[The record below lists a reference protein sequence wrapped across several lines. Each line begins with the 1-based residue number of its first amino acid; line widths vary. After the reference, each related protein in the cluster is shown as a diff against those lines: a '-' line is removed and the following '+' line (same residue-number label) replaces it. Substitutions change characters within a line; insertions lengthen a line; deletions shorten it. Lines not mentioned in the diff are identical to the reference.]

1 MFGSFGLYTHIQA
14 NRRRSYA
21 LLAGL
26 LVLVLLATFGV
37 ALVARGL
44 GWAAPVR
51 GGLEAYLRAAARDTL
66 FLSPVAALVAFAW
79 TFVGYRFHQGL
90 IDGVTASA
98 AAGLA
103 EDGRVRRLLEPLCIS
118 RGMTMPAIKVAEDGA
133 LNAFATGMNPGQYAV
148 TVTRGLLE
156 ALDDAELEAVLAHEL
171 THIRN
176 DDVRLMVIAV
186 VIAGGL
192 SLLGEMAFRGLD
204 LGRGLGASRRE
215 KGSFPAVLIGLA
227 LIGIAWLLS
236 LLIRFGL
243 SRSRE
248 YLADAGAVELTK
260 NPDAMIAAL
269 LKIEGNGELARAPS
283 GVMELCVDN
292 PRSGFADLF
301 ATHPPIAARVEALV
315 RNAGGRLPAP
325 PEVYQPPFLTTPWG
339 RPEAG

>member
-1 MFGSFGLYTHIQA
+1 MFGSFGLYSHIEA
-14 NRRRSYA
+14 NRRRGYA

-26 LVLVLLATFGV
+26 LLLVLVATFGI
-37 ALVARGL
+37 ALVVRGM
-44 GWAAPVR
+44 GWAAPLR
-51 GGLEAYLRAAARDTL
+51 GGFEAYLRAAAWDTL
-66 FLSPVAALVAFAW
+66 VFSPLSAALAIIW
-79 TFVGYRFHQGL
+79 TCFGYHLHQGL
-90 IDGVTASA
+90 IDGVTGSA
-98 AAGLA
+98 PAGLA
-103 EDGRVRRLLEPLCIS
+103 EEGRVRRLLEPLCIS
-118 RGMTMPAIKVAEDGA
+118 RGMRLPAIKIAEDPA
-133 LNAFATGMNPGQYAV
+133 LNAFATGMNPDQYAV
-148 TVTRGLLE
+148 TVTRGLLD
-156 ALDDAELEAVLAHEL
+156 ALDEAELEAVLAHEL

-192 SLLGEMAFRGLD
+192 SFLGEMVFRGLD
-204 LGRGLGASRRE
+204 LRRTVGASRRE
-215 KGSFPAVLIGLA
+215 KGSAPAVMIGLA
-227 LIGIAWLLS
+227 LLGVAWLLS

-301 ATHPPIAARVEALV
+301 ATHPPIAARVDALV
-315 RNAGGRLPAP
+315 RNAGGRLPTLPTA
-325 PEVYQPPFLTTPWG
+325 YQPPFLSTPWG